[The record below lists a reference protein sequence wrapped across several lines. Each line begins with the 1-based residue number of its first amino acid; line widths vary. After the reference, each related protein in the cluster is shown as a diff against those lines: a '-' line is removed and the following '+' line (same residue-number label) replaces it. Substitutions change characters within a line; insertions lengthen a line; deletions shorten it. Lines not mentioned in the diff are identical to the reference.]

1 MSIPG
6 VSRGEERRGVIAS
19 LAPQP
24 LRYRETAPI
33 TALAGY
39 VQSIWQLEGECRE
52 ASPRR
57 IVPDGCMS
65 LVVNFGA
72 PLEQVFEVGTAAWR
86 ARSLL
91 IGEVRRPLVIQA
103 RGRVEL
109 LGVRFWPGAIGKF
122 VVAPLAEI
130 VDGLADESA
139 FRTALARRI
148 SRTVCGAERADR
160 LRLVQTALVE
170 ELTGAPECD
179 GLTREAALALLRSE
193 GRIKIDGLA
202 VALGV
207 SRRTLERRFAVDVG
221 IPAKSLA
228 SVLRFRRVLKAFETS
243 AVAWT
248 DLAMDCGYYDQS
260 HLIRD
265 FKRFTGRAP
274 RAYLLEAPS
283 LSSLRIASTER

>member
-1 MSIPG
+1 
-6 VSRGEERRGVIAS
+6 
-19 LAPQP
+19 
-24 LRYRETAPI
+24 
-33 TALAGY
+33 
-39 VQSIWQLEGECRE
+39 
-52 ASPRR
+52 
-57 IVPDGCMS
+57 MS

-139 FRTALARRI
+139 LRTALARRI

-170 ELTGAPECD
+170 ELTGAPVCD

-207 SRRTLERRFAVDVG
+207 SLRTLERRFAADVG

-274 RAYLLEAPS
+274 RAYLLEARS